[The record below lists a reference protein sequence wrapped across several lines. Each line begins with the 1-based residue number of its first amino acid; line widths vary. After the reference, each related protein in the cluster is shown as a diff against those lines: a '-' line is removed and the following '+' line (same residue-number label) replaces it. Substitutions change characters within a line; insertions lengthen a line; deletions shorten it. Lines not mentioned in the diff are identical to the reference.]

1 MVKIGIKLDLS
12 KESQTL
18 NRLSE
23 LTQERKNWRGIVK
36 RVRSCSGGARICPM
50 RGLGSS
56 TRGLINSNRIEG
68 IFLSIITQFSVGNSP
83 TDTIFFPDEGAIVP
97 CPPLAPPL
105 RQAALTASFGFC
117 HLYLS
122 SQAYLENLVGNM
134 LF

>member
-50 RGLGSS
+50 RGLGSP

-68 IFLSIITQFSVGNSP
+68 IFLCIITQFSVGNSP

-97 CPPLAPPL
+97 Y
-105 RQAALTASFGFC
+105 

-134 LF
+134 LFWSLRYLLQHKTVG